1 MLNLSLFS
9 MFIVIS
15 LANIFAPGAGV
26 VYAITT
32 GIQGGL
38 RGNFWCRVGLAVGI
52 LVLMT
57 ASVSGLGVIVANSP
71 TIFTVLRF
79 IGIAYLIYLGIKAW
93 RAPATSLIAD
103 GAIPA
108 HNGRRQFAE
117 ASCLLYL
124 AASPVHRSE
133 TCLYSA
139 GRDHDDRLLF
149 PRFRCDDDLHI
160 CRCPGPDV
168 LQVTPGISHPAAHKR
183 GFLLHH
189 CGACHCDNDPRS
201 LRKSSLD
208 LKMPGN
214 VRAFLFEVNYFLGK
228 SKALL
233 VLTYY
238 GDFSYLKKISW

>member
-38 RGNFWCRVGLAVGI
+38 KGNFWCRIGLAVGI

-93 RAPATSLIAD
+93 RAPATSIIAD

-117 ASCLLYL
+117 AFMLQITNPQPLVFFISLLPQFIDQKL
-124 AASPVHRSE
+124 AYIPQVVIMTVVYSFLVFAVMTIYTFAVARARTFFKSPQASLILRR
-133 TCLYSA
+133 TSA
-139 GRDHDDRLLF
+139 VFFFIIAALV
-149 PRFRCDDDLHI
+149 I
-160 CRCPGPDV
+160 
-168 LQVTPGISHPAAHKR
+168 VTMIRGI
-183 GFLLHH
+183 
-189 CGACHCDNDPRS
+189 
-201 LRKSSLD
+201 
-208 LKMPGN
+208 
-214 VRAFLFEVNYFLGK
+214 
-228 SKALL
+228 
-233 VLTYY
+233 
-238 GDFSYLKKISW
+238 

>member
-38 RGNFWCRVGLAVGI
+38 KGNFWCRIGLAVGI

-117 ASCLLYL
+117 AFMMQITNRQPLVFFISLLPQFIDQKL
-124 AASPVHRSE
+124 AYIPQVVIMTVVYSFLVFAVMTIYTFAVARARTFFKSPQASLILRR
-133 TCLYSA
+133 TSA
-139 GRDHDDRLLF
+139 VFFFIIAALV
-149 PRFRCDDDLHI
+149 I
-160 CRCPGPDV
+160 
-168 LQVTPGISHPAAHKR
+168 VTMIRGI
-183 GFLLHH
+183 
-189 CGACHCDNDPRS
+189 
-201 LRKSSLD
+201 
-208 LKMPGN
+208 
-214 VRAFLFEVNYFLGK
+214 
-228 SKALL
+228 
-233 VLTYY
+233 
-238 GDFSYLKKISW
+238 

>member
-117 ASCLLYL
+117 AYIPQVVIMTIVYSFLVFAVMTIYTFAVARARTFFKSPQASLIL
-124 AASPVHRSE
+124 RRTSAVFFFIIAALV
-133 TCLYSA
+133 
-139 GRDHDDRLLF
+139 
-149 PRFRCDDDLHI
+149 I
-160 CRCPGPDV
+160 
-168 LQVTPGISHPAAHKR
+168 VTMIR
-183 GFLLHH
+183 G
-189 CGACHCDNDPRS
+189 
-201 LRKSSLD
+201 
-208 LKMPGN
+208 
-214 VRAFLFEVNYFLGK
+214 V
-228 SKALL
+228 
-233 VLTYY
+233 
-238 GDFSYLKKISW
+238 

>member
-117 ASCLLYL
+117 AFMLQITNPQPLVFFISLLPQFIDQKL
-124 AASPVHRSE
+124 AYIPQVVIMTIVYSFLVFAVMTIYTFAVARARTFFKSPQTSLILRR
-133 TCLYSA
+133 TSA
-139 GRDHDDRLLF
+139 VFFFIIAALV
-149 PRFRCDDDLHI
+149 I
-160 CRCPGPDV
+160 
-168 LQVTPGISHPAAHKR
+168 VTMIR
-183 GFLLHH
+183 G
-189 CGACHCDNDPRS
+189 
-201 LRKSSLD
+201 
-208 LKMPGN
+208 
-214 VRAFLFEVNYFLGK
+214 V
-228 SKALL
+228 
-233 VLTYY
+233 
-238 GDFSYLKKISW
+238 

>member
-15 LANIFAPGAGV
+15 LANIFATGAGV

-38 RGNFWCRVGLAVGI
+38 KGNFWCRIGLAVGI

-117 ASCLLYL
+117 AFMLQITNPQPLVFFISLLPQFIDQKL
-124 AASPVHRSE
+124 AYIPQVVIMTVVYSFLVFAVMTIYTFAVARARTFFKSPQASLILRR
-133 TCLYSA
+133 TSA
-139 GRDHDDRLLF
+139 VFFFIIAALV
-149 PRFRCDDDLHI
+149 I
-160 CRCPGPDV
+160 
-168 LQVTPGISHPAAHKR
+168 VTMIRGI
-183 GFLLHH
+183 
-189 CGACHCDNDPRS
+189 
-201 LRKSSLD
+201 
-208 LKMPGN
+208 
-214 VRAFLFEVNYFLGK
+214 
-228 SKALL
+228 
-233 VLTYY
+233 
-238 GDFSYLKKISW
+238 

>member
-117 ASCLLYL
+117 AFMLQITNPQPLVFFISLLPQFIDQKL
-124 AASPVHRSE
+124 AYIPQVVIMTVVYSFLVFAVMTIYTFAVARARTFFKSPQASLILRR
-133 TCLYSA
+133 TSA
-139 GRDHDDRLLF
+139 VFFFIIAALV
-149 PRFRCDDDLHI
+149 I
-160 CRCPGPDV
+160 
-168 LQVTPGISHPAAHKR
+168 VTMIKG
-183 GFLLHH
+183 
-189 CGACHCDNDPRS
+189 
-201 LRKSSLD
+201 
-208 LKMPGN
+208 
-214 VRAFLFEVNYFLGK
+214 V
-228 SKALL
+228 
-233 VLTYY
+233 
-238 GDFSYLKKISW
+238 

>member
-38 RGNFWCRVGLAVGI
+38 KGNFWCRIGLAVGI

-93 RAPATSLIAD
+93 REPATSLIAD

-117 ASCLLYL
+117 AFMLQITNPQPLVFFISLLPQFIDQKL
-124 AASPVHRSE
+124 AYIPQVVIMTVVYSFLVFAVMTIYTFAVARARTFFKSPQASLILRR
-133 TCLYSA
+133 TSA
-139 GRDHDDRLLF
+139 VFFFIIAALV
-149 PRFRCDDDLHI
+149 I
-160 CRCPGPDV
+160 
-168 LQVTPGISHPAAHKR
+168 VTMIRGI
-183 GFLLHH
+183 
-189 CGACHCDNDPRS
+189 
-201 LRKSSLD
+201 
-208 LKMPGN
+208 
-214 VRAFLFEVNYFLGK
+214 
-228 SKALL
+228 
-233 VLTYY
+233 
-238 GDFSYLKKISW
+238 

>member
-38 RGNFWCRVGLAVGI
+38 KGNFWCRIGLAVGI

-57 ASVSGLGVIVANSP
+57 ASVSGLGVIGANSP

-117 ASCLLYL
+117 AFMLQITNPQPLVFFISLLPQFIDQKL
-124 AASPVHRSE
+124 AYIPQVVIMTVVYSFLVFAVMTIYTFAVARARTFFKSPQASLILRR
-133 TCLYSA
+133 TSA
-139 GRDHDDRLLF
+139 VFFFIIAALV
-149 PRFRCDDDLHI
+149 I
-160 CRCPGPDV
+160 
-168 LQVTPGISHPAAHKR
+168 VTMIRGI
-183 GFLLHH
+183 
-189 CGACHCDNDPRS
+189 
-201 LRKSSLD
+201 
-208 LKMPGN
+208 
-214 VRAFLFEVNYFLGK
+214 
-228 SKALL
+228 
-233 VLTYY
+233 
-238 GDFSYLKKISW
+238 

>member
-57 ASVSGLGVIVANSP
+57 ASASGLGVIVANSP

-117 ASCLLYL
+117 AFMLQITNPQPLVFFISLLPQFIDQKL
-124 AASPVHRSE
+124 AYIPQVVIMTIVYSFLVFAVMTIYTFAVARARTFFKSPQASLILRR
-133 TCLYSA
+133 TSA
-139 GRDHDDRLLF
+139 VFFFIIAALV
-149 PRFRCDDDLHI
+149 I
-160 CRCPGPDV
+160 
-168 LQVTPGISHPAAHKR
+168 VTMIR
-183 GFLLHH
+183 G
-189 CGACHCDNDPRS
+189 
-201 LRKSSLD
+201 
-208 LKMPGN
+208 
-214 VRAFLFEVNYFLGK
+214 V
-228 SKALL
+228 
-233 VLTYY
+233 
-238 GDFSYLKKISW
+238 

>member
-38 RGNFWCRVGLAVGI
+38 KGNFWCRIGLAVGI

-117 ASCLLYL
+117 AFMLQITNPQPLVFFISLLPQFIDQKL
-124 AASPVHRSE
+124 AYIPQVVIMTVVYSFLVFAVMTIYTFAVARARTFFKSPQASLILRR
-133 TCLYSA
+133 TSA
-139 GRDHDDRLLF
+139 VFFFIIAALV
-149 PRFRCDDDLHI
+149 I
-160 CRCPGPDV
+160 
-168 LQVTPGISHPAAHKR
+168 VTMIQGI
-183 GFLLHH
+183 
-189 CGACHCDNDPRS
+189 
-201 LRKSSLD
+201 
-208 LKMPGN
+208 
-214 VRAFLFEVNYFLGK
+214 
-228 SKALL
+228 
-233 VLTYY
+233 
-238 GDFSYLKKISW
+238 

>member
-93 RAPATSLIAD
+93 RAPATYLIAD

-117 ASCLLYL
+117 AFMLQITNPQPLVFFISLLPQFIDQKL
-124 AASPVHRSE
+124 AYIPQVVIMTIVYSFLVFAVMTIYTFAVARARTFFKSPQASLILRR
-133 TCLYSA
+133 TSA
-139 GRDHDDRLLF
+139 VFFFIIAALV
-149 PRFRCDDDLHI
+149 I
-160 CRCPGPDV
+160 
-168 LQVTPGISHPAAHKR
+168 VTMIR
-183 GFLLHH
+183 G
-189 CGACHCDNDPRS
+189 
-201 LRKSSLD
+201 
-208 LKMPGN
+208 
-214 VRAFLFEVNYFLGK
+214 V
-228 SKALL
+228 
-233 VLTYY
+233 
-238 GDFSYLKKISW
+238 

>member
-117 ASCLLYL
+117 AFMLQITNPQPLVFFISLLPQFIDQKL
-124 AASPVHRSE
+124 AYIPQVVIMTIVYSFLVFAVMTIYTFAVARARTFFKPPQASLILRR
-133 TCLYSA
+133 TSA
-139 GRDHDDRLLF
+139 VFFFIIAALV
-149 PRFRCDDDLHI
+149 I
-160 CRCPGPDV
+160 
-168 LQVTPGISHPAAHKR
+168 VTMIR
-183 GFLLHH
+183 G
-189 CGACHCDNDPRS
+189 
-201 LRKSSLD
+201 
-208 LKMPGN
+208 
-214 VRAFLFEVNYFLGK
+214 V
-228 SKALL
+228 
-233 VLTYY
+233 
-238 GDFSYLKKISW
+238 

>member
-38 RGNFWCRVGLAVGI
+38 KGNFWCRIGLAVGL

-117 ASCLLYL
+117 AFMLQITNPQPLVFFISLLPQFIDQKL
-124 AASPVHRSE
+124 AYIPQVVIMTVVYSFLVFAVMTIYTFAVARARTFFKSPQASLILRR
-133 TCLYSA
+133 TSA
-139 GRDHDDRLLF
+139 VFFFIIAALV
-149 PRFRCDDDLHI
+149 I
-160 CRCPGPDV
+160 
-168 LQVTPGISHPAAHKR
+168 VTMIRGI
-183 GFLLHH
+183 
-189 CGACHCDNDPRS
+189 
-201 LRKSSLD
+201 
-208 LKMPGN
+208 
-214 VRAFLFEVNYFLGK
+214 
-228 SKALL
+228 
-233 VLTYY
+233 
-238 GDFSYLKKISW
+238 

>member
-26 VYAITT
+26 VYAIAT

-117 ASCLLYL
+117 AFMLQITNPQPLVFFISLLPQFIDQKL
-124 AASPVHRSE
+124 AYIPQVVIMTIVYSFLVFAVMTIYTFAVARARTFFKSPQASLILRR
-133 TCLYSA
+133 TSA
-139 GRDHDDRLLF
+139 VFFFIIAALV
-149 PRFRCDDDLHI
+149 I
-160 CRCPGPDV
+160 
-168 LQVTPGISHPAAHKR
+168 VTMIR
-183 GFLLHH
+183 G
-189 CGACHCDNDPRS
+189 
-201 LRKSSLD
+201 
-208 LKMPGN
+208 
-214 VRAFLFEVNYFLGK
+214 V
-228 SKALL
+228 
-233 VLTYY
+233 
-238 GDFSYLKKISW
+238 

>member
-1 MLNLSLFS
+1 MLHLSLFS

-79 IGIAYLIYLGIKAW
+79 IGIVYLIYLGIKAW

-117 ASCLLYL
+117 AFMLQITNPQPLVFFISLLPQFIDQKL
-124 AASPVHRSE
+124 AYIPQVVIMTIVYSFLVFAVMTIYTFAVARARTFFKSPQASLILRR
-133 TCLYSA
+133 TSA
-139 GRDHDDRLLF
+139 VFFFIIAALV
-149 PRFRCDDDLHI
+149 I
-160 CRCPGPDV
+160 
-168 LQVTPGISHPAAHKR
+168 VTMIR
-183 GFLLHH
+183 G
-189 CGACHCDNDPRS
+189 
-201 LRKSSLD
+201 
-208 LKMPGN
+208 
-214 VRAFLFEVNYFLGK
+214 V
-228 SKALL
+228 
-233 VLTYY
+233 
-238 GDFSYLKKISW
+238 

>member
-38 RGNFWCRVGLAVGI
+38 KGNFWCRIGLAVGI

-108 HNGRRQFAE
+108 HNGRREFAE
-117 ASCLLYL
+117 AFMLQITNPQPLVFFISLLPQFIDQKL
-124 AASPVHRSE
+124 AYIPQVVIMTVVYSFLVFAVMTIYTFAVARARTFFKSPQASLILRR
-133 TCLYSA
+133 TSA
-139 GRDHDDRLLF
+139 VFFFIIAALV
-149 PRFRCDDDLHI
+149 I
-160 CRCPGPDV
+160 
-168 LQVTPGISHPAAHKR
+168 VTMIRGI
-183 GFLLHH
+183 
-189 CGACHCDNDPRS
+189 
-201 LRKSSLD
+201 
-208 LKMPGN
+208 
-214 VRAFLFEVNYFLGK
+214 
-228 SKALL
+228 
-233 VLTYY
+233 
-238 GDFSYLKKISW
+238 

>member
-108 HNGRRQFAE
+108 HKRVRKI
-117 ASCLLYL
+117 LW
-124 AASPVHRSE
+124 
-133 TCLYSA
+133 
-139 GRDHDDRLLF
+139 
-149 PRFRCDDDLHI
+149 
-160 CRCPGPDV
+160 
-168 LQVTPGISHPAAHKR
+168 VT
-183 GFLLHH
+183 
-189 CGACHCDNDPRS
+189 
-201 LRKSSLD
+201 LR
-208 LKMPGN
+208 
-214 VRAFLFEVNYFLGK
+214 
-228 SKALL
+228 
-233 VLTYY
+233 
-238 GDFSYLKKISW
+238 

>member
-57 ASVSGLGVIVANSP
+57 ASVSGLGVIGANSP

-117 ASCLLYL
+117 AFMLQITNPQPLVFFISLLPQFIDQKL
-124 AASPVHRSE
+124 AYIPQVVIMTIVYSFLVFAVMTIYTFAVARARTFFKSPQASLILRR
-133 TCLYSA
+133 TSA
-139 GRDHDDRLLF
+139 VFFFIIAALV
-149 PRFRCDDDLHI
+149 I
-160 CRCPGPDV
+160 
-168 LQVTPGISHPAAHKR
+168 VTMIR
-183 GFLLHH
+183 G
-189 CGACHCDNDPRS
+189 
-201 LRKSSLD
+201 
-208 LKMPGN
+208 
-214 VRAFLFEVNYFLGK
+214 V
-228 SKALL
+228 
-233 VLTYY
+233 
-238 GDFSYLKKISW
+238 

>member
-117 ASCLLYL
+117 AFMLQITNPQPLVFFISLLPQFIDQKL
-124 AASPVHRSE
+124 AYIPQVVIMTIVYSFLVFAVMMIYTFAVARARTFFKSPQASLILRR
-133 TCLYSA
+133 TSA
-139 GRDHDDRLLF
+139 VFFFIIAALV
-149 PRFRCDDDLHI
+149 I
-160 CRCPGPDV
+160 
-168 LQVTPGISHPAAHKR
+168 VTMIR
-183 GFLLHH
+183 G
-189 CGACHCDNDPRS
+189 
-201 LRKSSLD
+201 
-208 LKMPGN
+208 
-214 VRAFLFEVNYFLGK
+214 V
-228 SKALL
+228 
-233 VLTYY
+233 
-238 GDFSYLKKISW
+238 

>member
-38 RGNFWCRVGLAVGI
+38 KGNFWCRIGLAVGI

-93 RAPATSLIAD
+93 RAPATSLMAD

-117 ASCLLYL
+117 AFMLQITNPQPLVFFISLLPQFIDQKL
-124 AASPVHRSE
+124 AYIPQVVIMTVVYSFLVFAVMTIYTFAVARARTFFKSPQASLILRR
-133 TCLYSA
+133 TSA
-139 GRDHDDRLLF
+139 VFFFIIAALV
-149 PRFRCDDDLHI
+149 I
-160 CRCPGPDV
+160 
-168 LQVTPGISHPAAHKR
+168 VTMIRGI
-183 GFLLHH
+183 
-189 CGACHCDNDPRS
+189 
-201 LRKSSLD
+201 
-208 LKMPGN
+208 
-214 VRAFLFEVNYFLGK
+214 
-228 SKALL
+228 
-233 VLTYY
+233 
-238 GDFSYLKKISW
+238 

>member
-103 GAIPA
+103 GAIEGEENFVGDSEIIA
-108 HNGRRQFAE
+108 LGG
-117 ASCLLYL
+117 ASN
-124 AASPVHRSE
+124 E
-133 TCLYSA
+133 TK
-139 GRDHDDRLLF
+139 DR
-149 PRFRCDDDLHI
+149 P
-160 CRCPGPDV
+160 
-168 LQVTPGISHPAAHKR
+168 
-183 GFLLHH
+183 
-189 CGACHCDNDPRS
+189 
-201 LRKSSLD
+201 
-208 LKMPGN
+208 
-214 VRAFLFEVNYFLGK
+214 LG
-228 SKALL
+228 
-233 VLTYY
+233 
-238 GDFSYLKKISW
+238 

>member
-117 ASCLLYL
+117 AFMLQITNPQPLVFFISLLPQFMIMTIVYSFL
-124 AASPVHRSE
+124 VFAVMTIYTFAVARARTFFKSPQASLILRRTSAVFFFIIAALV
-133 TCLYSA
+133 
-139 GRDHDDRLLF
+139 
-149 PRFRCDDDLHI
+149 I
-160 CRCPGPDV
+160 
-168 LQVTPGISHPAAHKR
+168 VTMIR
-183 GFLLHH
+183 G
-189 CGACHCDNDPRS
+189 
-201 LRKSSLD
+201 
-208 LKMPGN
+208 
-214 VRAFLFEVNYFLGK
+214 V
-228 SKALL
+228 
-233 VLTYY
+233 
-238 GDFSYLKKISW
+238 